1 MSSRALV
8 LSLCRSP
15 GTALTKAVSSLAMR
29 YDEVVVAVDDSDD
42 PQLAPLPTRW
52 HSVRQLT
59 AGISN
64 AWCTTLPLTS
74 TVPSRQERVAALP
87 VWLGAFA
94 HVVVDAPDVA
104 SMLRSGAGQSR
115 HSYVVELVPRLGD
128 NGPPPMAPP
137 TTNRALVITRAQ
149 PFHRGHLA
157 LVERALDVAAEAV
170 VVVAAADRSHL
181 PTDPFTAGERL
192 AFVRASLGAMAP
204 RIWLMAAPRPSWPG
218 LALTTMWRLAPPV
231 SCVVAHNRTLSVM
244 ATEMGWTV
252 HRLTTPVCVNGDP
265 ISGTALRTRLAGTS
279 DDDDDDDE
287 QAWLRHRVPDGV
299 ADCFAADRS
308 LRNRLRVLSL
318 PEHG

>member
-15 GTALTKAVSSLAMR
+15 GTALSKAVSSLAMR

-52 HSVRQLT
+52 HAVRHLI
-59 AGISN
+59 AGTSN
-64 AWCTTLPLTS
+64 AWCTIVPLTP
-74 TVPSRQERVAALP
+74 TMPSRQERVAALP

-115 HSYVVELVPRLGD
+115 HPYVVELVPRLGD
-128 NGPPPMAPP
+128 NGPPSMAPP
-137 TTNRALVITRAQ
+137 ATSRALVITRAQ

-157 LVERALDVAAEAV
+157 LVECALDVAAEAV
-170 VVVAAADRSHL
+170 VVIAAADRSHL
-181 PTDPFTAGERL
+181 PTDPFTAAERL

-204 RIWLMAAPRPSWPG
+204 RIWLLAAPRPPWPG

-252 HRLTTPVCVNGDP
+252 HRLTTPFCVNGEP

-279 DDDDDDDE
+279 DDDDDDNE
-287 QAWLRHRVPDGV
+287 QAWLRQRVPDGV